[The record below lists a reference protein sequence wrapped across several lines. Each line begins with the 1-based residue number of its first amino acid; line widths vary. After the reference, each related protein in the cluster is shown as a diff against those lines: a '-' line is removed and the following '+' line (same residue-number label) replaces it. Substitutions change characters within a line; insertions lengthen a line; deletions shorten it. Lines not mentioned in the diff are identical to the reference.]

1 MFTNNDILDNN
12 ALLAKAPSIFAEKPY
27 EGMTERYAFI
37 PTIAVVNAMRDNG
50 FMPVMATQS
59 KCRVQGK
66 GEYTKHML
74 RFRHDDFMNQNVS
87 DEVPEIVL
95 INSHD
100 GTSAYRL
107 FAGIFRMV
115 CSNGMITCSQEMGN
129 VSVRH
134 SGKNDTI
141 QKVIDASY
149 EIINETPKN
158 FAKISEFKAIE
169 LTPKEQIILASSALE
184 LKGANTVETI
194 SPENALI
201 PKRSEDI
208 GNIDGSRDLWKT
220 FNVIQENFI
229 KGGMSGK
236 TIDTKRKVKTRS
248 IKAVNEDLRI
258 NRGLWQLTEEMAKL
272 KAA

>member
-1 MFTNNDILDNN
+1 MFDYLDILDNTT
-12 ALLAKAPSIFAEKPY
+12 LLSKAPSIFAEKAY

-37 PTIAVVNAMRDNG
+37 PTIAVINAMRDNG

-59 KCRVQGK
+59 KCRIEGK
-66 GEYTKHML
+66 GAYTKHML
-74 RFRHDDFMNQNVS
+74 RFRHNDFLGQNVS

-115 CSNGMITCSQEMGN
+115 CSNGMIICSQEMGD

-158 FAKISEFKAIE
+158 FAKISEFKTVE
-169 LTPKEQIILASSALE
+169 LTPTEQIILAESALE

-194 SPENALI
+194 KPGIALQAQ
-201 PKRSEDI
+201 RSEDFT
-208 GNIDGSRDLWKT
+208 NNDGSRDLWKT

-236 TIDTKRKVKTRS
+236 TIDTNRKVKTRS
-248 IKAVNEDLRI
+248 IKAVSENLRI
-258 NRGLWQLTEEMAKL
+258 NRGLWQLTEEMARL